1 MRSSLLIAC
10 CVVLLF
16 SVRLTAQHISNPFVL
31 VLPEE
36 TGFSEN
42 SISTLQFRADFSALD
57 HLLRRVPHES
67 SSHLAIIDIPT
78 ADGKTLAF
86 SIQQTD
92 VMHPDLGSKYP
103 DIRTYSGTAMDGS
116 GSLLAI
122 TCAPSTG
129 FMAMI
134 LHPDGSR
141 WYLEPVQQGSTS
153 NYTMY
158 SNQQLEPHG
167 AHGHCGVDDHHI
179 PSDLAL
185 RDPIAGAQQRGTATP
200 MPLRVYR
207 FACAAT
213 GGFTQDNGG
222 TVASGLA
229 AVVDKVNKINT
240 PIQRDVSVR
249 LQLVPQND
257 QLIFLDDATDPYTGF
272 NLGAWITEN
281 QLVLNS
287 VIGSGAYDLGHVI
300 GRGTGSGVIG
310 LASLSS
316 ACSALNKGRGAS
328 SGTSYGDFFIG
339 TFAHEVGHQLSA
351 THTYNYCPPND
362 VTGSTAFEPASGS
375 TIMSY
380 GGVCGMQNIINTT
393 DLYYHIASVQ
403 QMRTFTTVNGGST
416 CGNLQTTTNNNPEA
430 IVLSIADRSIPIRT
444 PFELRGS
451 GTDIDGDNLTY
462 CWEQF
467 DLGQSVELG
476 VEGND
481 APLFRSF
488 QPTTN
493 PNRTFPRINDIASN
507 MSNPREILP
516 TRTRS
521 LNFRLTVRDNS
532 PLSGGID
539 WAPLRL
545 FVTEQAGPFS
555 VISPNSAGITWAQGA
570 FTLVRWDV
578 SNTNNPP
585 VNCRKVNIR
594 LSTDGGLTYPIT
606 LASNVENNGNAYV
619 QAPPSLNTT
628 QARIRVEAADN
639 VFFDISNANF
649 SIAPAQSPAY
659 TVGIGT
665 TAAQACAPANL
676 SIDIFSSGLAG
687 FDTPI
692 NLSVLSGLPPGATA
706 TFNPSTIIP
715 GQSTVLTLDLGAV
728 SADGQYTLVVLA
740 DAGGSTSSLSVNLD
754 LVTNNFAE
762 LALLSPANGVG
773 GAPQT
778 PFLRWKPVADADV
791 YELQIA
797 RNPAFAPVDL
807 VETRTN
813 LVTDS
818 IQVGTILPKGNIYY
832 WRIRPVNACG
842 AGAWTEPFAFAT
854 AVDQCNTYT
863 AGDLPKNITAA
874 SPVTIESIINIPAG
888 SIVSDVNVK
897 KVQGFH
903 EFFAHLDVRLR
914 SPLGQE
920 VTLFN
925 ASCGT
930 YNGGF
935 NFGFDDAATASFPC
949 PPPNNGNT
957 FKPKSELSAFNGTNG
972 GGAWV
977 LRVRDN
983 IAGSGGQI
991 AAFILE
997 ICSSTSLNAPEIKTN
1012 NPLALPSG
1020 NNAAITAD
1028 LLTAEDSNNGPSQ
1041 LTYTLMT
1048 LPRYGRLENGGVVL
1062 PLGGQF
1068 SQADVNNG
1076 QLRFFDFGNNPFGL
1090 DDFLFSVT
1098 DNEGGLDAGRFI
1110 IQPSSSTAQPSFGSL
1125 AFALN
1130 PNPASGLVQIVM
1142 PEAFD
1147 QSVSVSVFA
1156 MNGQLVFER
1165 SYDRGNTAVWLD
1177 LSEAPDGL
1185 YTVLVRASNGYGVR
1199 KLVLN
1204 K

>member
-1 MRSSLLIAC
+1 MRSSLLTAC
-10 CVVLLF
+10 CVLLFF
-16 SVRLTAQHISNPFVL
+16 SVRLTAQHISNPFFAIPPDRPGVVESGAADL
-31 VLPEE
+31 R
-36 TGFSEN
+36 F
-42 SISTLQFRADFSALD
+42 QADFISLDNAL
-57 HLLRRVPHES
+57 RQAPHES
-67 SSHLAIIDIPT
+67 SNRVATIDLPS
-78 ADGKTLAF
+78 ADGKIQSF
-86 SIQQTD
+86 SIHQTD
-92 VMHPDLGSKYP
+92 VMHPALGSKYP
-103 DIRTYSGTAMDGS
+103 DIRTYAGASMDGS
-116 GSLLAI
+116 GDLLAI
-122 TCAPSTG
+122 TCSPYAG
-129 FMAMI
+129 FLAII
-134 LHPDGSR
+134 LRPDGSR
-141 WYLEPVQQGSTS
+141 WYLEPVQQGLASV
-153 NYTMY
+153 YTLY
-158 SNQQLEPHG
+158 SSHQLHQHA
-167 AHGHCGVDDHHI
+167 AHGHCGVDDHLI
-179 PSDLAL
+179 PSDLTVV
-185 RDPIAGAQQRGTATP
+185 DAGGAAQQRGNVTP
-200 MPLRVYR
+200 MPIRIYR

-229 AVVDKVNKINT
+229 AVVDKVNKINV

-287 VIGSGAYDLGHVI
+287 TIGSGAYDLGHVI

-393 DLYYHIASVQ
+393 DLYYHIASIQ

-416 CGNLQTTTNNNPEA
+416 CGNLQATANNSPEA
-430 IVLSIADRSIPIRT
+430 LVLSVADRSIPIRT
-444 PFELRGS
+444 PFELKGS
-451 GTDIDGDNLTY
+451 GTDVDGDNLTY
-462 CWEQF
+462 CWEQY

-476 VEGND
+476 AEGND

-507 MSNPREILP
+507 TSNPREILP
-516 TRTRS
+516 TRTRN

-545 FVTEQAGPFS
+545 FVTDQAGPFS
-555 VISPNSAGITWAQGA
+555 VISPNSAGITWSQSAY
-570 FTLVRWDV
+570 TLVRWDV

-594 LSTDGGLTYPIT
+594 LSADGGLTYPFT

-619 QAPPSLNTT
+619 QVPPSLNTS

-649 SIAPAQSPAY
+649 TIAPAQSPAY

-676 SIDIFSSGLAG
+676 SIDVFSSGLAG
-687 FDTPI
+687 FNTPI
-692 NLSVLSGLPPGATA
+692 TLSVLSGLPPGANA
-706 TFNPSTIIP
+706 TFNPSEIIP
-715 GQSTVLTLDLGAV
+715 GQTAVLTLDLSAV
-728 SADGQYTLVVLA
+728 SADGPYTLVVLA

-754 LVTNNFAE
+754 LVTNNFDN
-762 LALLSPANGVG
+762 LALLSPANGAG

-778 PFLRWKPVADADV
+778 PFLRWNPVNDADT
-791 YELQIA
+791 YEMQLA
-797 RNPAFAPVDL
+797 RNPSFAPSDI

-813 LVTDS
+813 LSNDS
-818 IQVGTILPKGNIYY
+818 IQVGTILPKGNLYY
-832 WRIRPVNACG
+832 WRIRPRNACG

-874 SPVTIESIINIPAG
+874 SPVTIESTINIPAG

-935 NFGFDDAATASFPC
+935 NFGFDDAATATFPC
-949 PPPNNGNT
+949 PPPNNGNI
-957 FKPKSELSAFNGTNG
+957 FKPKSDLAAFNGTNG

-997 ICSSTSLNAPEIKTN
+997 VCSSTSLNAPQIVTN
-1012 NPLALPSG
+1012 NPLSLPSG
-1020 NNAAITAD
+1020 NNAAITASF
-1028 LLTAEDSNNGPSQ
+1028 LNAEDTNNGPSQ
-1041 LTYTLMT
+1041 LTYTLMS
-1048 LPRYGRLENGGVVL
+1048 LPAYGRLEKSGVAL
-1062 PLGGQF
+1062 ALGGQF
-1068 SQADVNNG
+1068 SQADINNG
-1076 QLRFFDFGNNPFGL
+1076 DLRFFDFGNNPFGV
-1090 DDFLFSVT
+1090 DNFLFSVT
-1098 DNEGGLDAGRFI
+1098 DNEGGLAAGRFI
-1110 IQPSSSTAQPSFGSL
+1110 IQPVSSTTQPSLGNLPFT
-1125 AFALN
+1125 LN
-1130 PNPASGLVQIVM
+1130 PNPTSGLVQVVL
-1142 PEAFD
+1142 PQDYD
-1147 QSVSVSVFA
+1147 QAVRVSVHA
-1156 MNGQLVFER
+1156 LNGQLILER
-1165 SYDRGNTAVWLD
+1165 SYDRGNAAVWLD
-1177 LSEAPDGL
+1177 LSDTPNGL
-1185 YTVLVRASNGYGVR
+1185 YTIFLRASDGFGVR
-1199 KLVLN
+1199 KLVL
-1204 K
+1204 KK